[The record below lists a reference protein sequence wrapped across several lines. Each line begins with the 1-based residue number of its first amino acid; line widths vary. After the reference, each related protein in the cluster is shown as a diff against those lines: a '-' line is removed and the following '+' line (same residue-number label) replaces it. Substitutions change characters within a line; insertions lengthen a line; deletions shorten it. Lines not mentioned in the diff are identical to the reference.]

1 MENNYVIV
9 EEKIKNQSI
18 KVENL
23 ENQVNLLQKDV
34 KILEDK
40 VTDLTG
46 RAIKNSEQTI
56 SLFNAVEQMTQSTKE
71 ISHNFQV
78 YNDKLEKKIDE
89 NNEKN
94 NKRLDK
100 HLEKI
105 YAKLDANPFDSF
117 MKQIFFAV
125 AQTAIWAGIT
135 YSVLSK

>member
-78 YNDKLEKKIDE
+78 YNDKLED
-89 NNEKN
+89 
-94 NKRLDK
+94 L
-100 HLEKI
+100 
-105 YAKLDANPFDSF
+105 
-117 MKQIFFAV
+117 
-125 AQTAIWAGIT
+125 QTKG
-135 YSVLSK
+135 L